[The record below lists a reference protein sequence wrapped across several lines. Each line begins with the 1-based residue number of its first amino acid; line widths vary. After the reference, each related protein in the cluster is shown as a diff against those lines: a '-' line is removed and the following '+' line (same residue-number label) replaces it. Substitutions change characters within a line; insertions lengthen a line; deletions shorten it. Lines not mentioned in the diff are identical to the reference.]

1 MIPSDE
7 PAPGWLSKE
16 SQTIHALEFHW
27 QEFEP
32 HLLCYDTSE
41 HEECEFDLEDVDFS
55 VSENKVC
62 IGSWDDEGSYR
73 PCPKQTPVTKF
84 AQCQECSREFFIPDQ
99 ECLFE
104 PKCHGEKCDWEF
116 CKREHM
122 LYIAFYDT
130 RMKVGMSSSRRIDKR
145 LIEQGAD
152 AYSVIGKFPDRL
164 EARETEKK
172 ISARL
177 RIPQFY
183 RQEVLL
189 HNLTRPVDTMGIEGR
204 LEGLRITLGEAFKLK
219 PEPLKWLTRYPID
232 LPLRQVPRLEP
243 SPGRH
248 RGERVGIKGK
258 WMVYESEGL
267 KALNLSD
274 LPARFLARHIA

>member
-1 MIPSDE
+1 MGHPSNQDF
-7 PAPGWLSKE
+7 P
-16 SQTIHALEFHW
+16 IHALEFHW

-32 HLLCYDTSE
+32 HLLCYDALE
-41 HEECEFDLEDVDFS
+41 NEECEFDLDDVDFS
-55 VSENKVC
+55 VSEGKRC
-62 IGSWDDEGSYR
+62 IGSWDDDGNFR
-73 PCPKQTPVTKF
+73 PCPNRAPVTRF
-84 AQCQECSREFFIPDQ
+84 AQCDECSKEFFIPDQ

-130 RMKVGMSSSRRIDKR
+130 RMKVGMSSSLRIDRR

-164 EARETEKK
+164 EARETEKE
-172 ISARL
+172 ISKRL

-189 HNLTRPVDTMGIEGR
+189 NNLARPVDKMGIEGR
-204 LEGLRITLGEAFKLK
+204 LEGLKITLGEAFQLK
-219 PEPLKWLTRYPID
+219 PEPLRWLTRYPIE
-232 LPLRQVPRLEP
+232 LPLRQVPVLQS

-248 RGERVGIKGK
+248 RGKKVGIKGK

-267 KALNLSD
+267 RALNLSD